1 MLLCVDVH
9 YEERAAT
16 AACVGF
22 SDWSDADPA
31 FDLVLRSEIVPEPY
45 EAGLFYKREMPHLR
59 RAIDRVR
66 QEHSI
71 DAVLVDAH
79 VWLRGKAGARRP
91 SLRSARRSHRSG
103 GSGEVR
109 IPRRGGVADPARD
122 QPTSAVRDG
131 GRDGRAGGSGARQSD
146 ARGAPDSDAPQAR
159 RSSVARPRRLAAAP
173 PDVLSPRPS
182 PTYPEA
188 GRSD

>member
-59 RAIDRVR
+59 RAIGRVR

-79 VWLRGKAGARRP
+79 VWLAEGKPGLGAHLYEALGGRIAVVGVAKSAFRGGEALPILRGTSRHPLFVTAAGMDAREAAEHVR
-91 SLRSARRSHRSG
+91 AMHG
-103 GSGEVR
+103 AHR
-109 IPRRGGVADPARD
+109 IPTLLKRADRL
-122 QPTSAVRDG
+122 SR
-131 GRDGRAGGSGARQSD
+131 GRAD
-146 ARGAPDSDAPQAR
+146 
-159 RSSVARPRRLAAAP
+159 
-173 PDVLSPRPS
+173 
-182 PTYPEA
+182 
-188 GRSD
+188 

>member
-59 RAIDRVR
+59 RAIGRVR

-79 VWLRGKAGARRP
+79 VWLAEGKPGLGAHLYEALGGRIAVVGVAKSAFRGGEALPILRGTSRHPLFVTAAGMDAREAAEHVR
-91 SLRSARRSHRSG
+91 AMHG
-103 GSGEVR
+103 AYR
-109 IPRRGGVADPARD
+109 IPTLLKRADRL
-122 QPTSAVRDG
+122 SR
-131 GRDGRAGGSGARQSD
+131 GRAD
-146 ARGAPDSDAPQAR
+146 
-159 RSSVARPRRLAAAP
+159 
-173 PDVLSPRPS
+173 
-182 PTYPEA
+182 
-188 GRSD
+188 

>member
-59 RAIDRVR
+59 RAIGRVR

-79 VWLRGKAGARRP
+79 VWLAEGKPGLGAHLYEALGGRIAVVGVAKSAFRGGEALPILRGTSRHPLFVTAAGMDAREAAEHVR
-91 SLRSARRSHRSG
+91 AMHG
-103 GSGEVR
+103 AHR
-109 IPRRGGVADPARD
+109 IPTLLKLADRLSRGRVA
-122 QPTSAVRDG
+122 
-131 GRDGRAGGSGARQSD
+131 
-146 ARGAPDSDAPQAR
+146 
-159 RSSVARPRRLAAAP
+159 
-173 PDVLSPRPS
+173 
-182 PTYPEA
+182 
-188 GRSD
+188 

>member
-59 RAIDRVR
+59 RAIGRVR

-71 DAVLVDAH
+71 DAVVVDAH
-79 VWLRGKAGARRP
+79 VWLADGKPGLGAHLYEALGGRIAVVGVAKSAFRGGEALPILRGTSRHPLFVTAAGMDAREAAEHVR
-91 SLRSARRSHRSG
+91 AMHG
-103 GSGEVR
+103 AHR
-109 IPRRGGVADPARD
+109 IPTLLKRADRL
-122 QPTSAVRDG
+122 SR
-131 GRDGRAGGSGARQSD
+131 GRAD
-146 ARGAPDSDAPQAR
+146 
-159 RSSVARPRRLAAAP
+159 
-173 PDVLSPRPS
+173 
-182 PTYPEA
+182 
-188 GRSD
+188 

>member
-79 VWLRGKAGARRP
+79 VWLAEGKPGLGAHLYEALGGRIAVVGVAKSAFRGGEALPILRGTSRHPLFVTAVGMDAREAAQHVRAMHGA
-91 SLRSARRSHRSG
+91 H
-103 GSGEVR
+103 R
-109 IPRRGGVADPARD
+109 IPTLLKRADRL
-122 QPTSAVRDG
+122 SR
-131 GRDGRAGGSGARQSD
+131 GRAD
-146 ARGAPDSDAPQAR
+146 
-159 RSSVARPRRLAAAP
+159 
-173 PDVLSPRPS
+173 
-182 PTYPEA
+182 
-188 GRSD
+188 

>member
-1 MLLCVDVH
+1 MLLSVDVH

-22 SDWSDADPA
+22 SDWPDADPA

-59 RAIDRVR
+59 RAIGRVR

-79 VWLRGKAGARRP
+79 VWLAEGKPGLGAHLYEALGGRIAVVGVAKSAFRGGEALPILRGTSRHPLFVTAAGMDAREAAEHVR
-91 SLRSARRSHRSG
+91 AMHG
-103 GSGEVR
+103 AHR
-109 IPRRGGVADPARD
+109 IPTLLKRADRL
-122 QPTSAVRDG
+122 SR
-131 GRDGRAGGSGARQSD
+131 GRAD
-146 ARGAPDSDAPQAR
+146 
-159 RSSVARPRRLAAAP
+159 
-173 PDVLSPRPS
+173 
-182 PTYPEA
+182 
-188 GRSD
+188 

>member
-59 RAIDRVR
+59 RAIGRVR

-79 VWLRGKAGARRP
+79 VWLAEGKPGLGAHLYEALGGRIAVVGVAKSAFRGGEALPILRGTSRHPLFVTAAGMDAREAAEHVR
-91 SLRSARRSHRSG
+91 AMHG
-103 GSGEVR
+103 AHR
-109 IPRRGGVADPARD
+109 IPTLLKRADRLSRGRVA
-122 QPTSAVRDG
+122 
-131 GRDGRAGGSGARQSD
+131 
-146 ARGAPDSDAPQAR
+146 
-159 RSSVARPRRLAAAP
+159 
-173 PDVLSPRPS
+173 
-182 PTYPEA
+182 
-188 GRSD
+188 

>member
-59 RAIDRVR
+59 RAIGRVR

-79 VWLRGKAGARRP
+79 VWLAEGKPGLGAHLYEALGGRIAVVGVAKSAFRGGEALPILRGTSRHPLFVTAAGMDAQEAAEHVR
-91 SLRSARRSHRSG
+91 AMHG
-103 GSGEVR
+103 AHR
-109 IPRRGGVADPARD
+109 IPTLLKRADRL
-122 QPTSAVRDG
+122 SR
-131 GRDGRAGGSGARQSD
+131 GRAD
-146 ARGAPDSDAPQAR
+146 
-159 RSSVARPRRLAAAP
+159 
-173 PDVLSPRPS
+173 
-182 PTYPEA
+182 
-188 GRSD
+188 

>member
-9 YEERAAT
+9 YEQRAAT

-59 RAIDRVR
+59 RAIGRVR

-79 VWLRGKAGARRP
+79 VWLAEGKPGLGAHLYEALGGRIAVVGVAK
-91 SLRSARRSHRSG
+91 SAF
-103 GSGEVR
+103 
-109 IPRRGGVADPARD
+109 RGG
-122 QPTSAVRDG
+122 G
-131 GRDGRAGGSGARQSD
+131 
-146 ARGAPDSDAPQAR
+146 
-159 RSSVARPRRLAAAP
+159 
-173 PDVLSPRPS
+173 
-182 PTYPEA
+182 
-188 GRSD
+188 